1 MGAVKESLLEQKF
14 RQAVESIGGEA
25 PKWVSPGNRG
35 VPDRVVILPRGR
47 TVYVEL
53 KSPGKPLSPLQ
64 RKWKKKLEQLGHRHY
79 KIDSVEDIE
88 EFIRE
93 VSG

>member
-1 MGAVKESLLEQKF
+1 MRESTLECRF
-14 RQAVESIGGEA
+14 VREVERIGGKA

-35 VPDRVVILPRGR
+35 VPDRIVILPSGR

-53 KSPGKPLSPLQ
+53 KAPGKPLTPLQ
-64 RKWKKKLEQLGHRHY
+64 RKWKKELEQLGHRHY

>member
-1 MGAVKESLLEQKF
+1 MRESRLEQKF
-14 RQAVESIGGEA
+14 REAVEAIGGEA
-25 PKWVSPGNRG
+25 LKWVSPGNRG
-35 VPDRVVILPRGR
+35 VPDRIVILPGGR

-53 KSPGKPLSPLQ
+53 KAPGRPLTPLQ
-64 RKWKKKLEQLGHRHY
+64 RKWKQKLEQLGHRHY

-88 EFIRE
+88 RFIRE

>member
-1 MGAVKESLLEQKF
+1 MRESSLERKF
-14 RQAVESIGGEA
+14 RLAVEAIGGEA

>member
-1 MGAVKESLLEQKF
+1 
-14 RQAVESIGGEA
+14 
-25 PKWVSPGNRG
+25 
-35 VPDRVVILPRGR
+35 VILPRGR